1 MESGSLSKS
10 GATSKNFQILEKIEQ
25 NLPET
30 ASKCLDCAQET
41 ENGEDESFL
50 RVKFQKLVVS
60 SLNSPNCHKSI
71 SNPVLRSEKEVFQLR
86 KTCSKPQN
94 KSILRKSKLG
104 ESFKKFRTPADLTTA
119 IQDSKDVTTSENQ
132 KIFGRKFSF
141 SLENFGS
148 LSILERKDP
157 EEAAESS
164 SEFTTDSFKN
174 FNGSG
179 SKRKRAKTPEMEE
192 QEVPTMVSCGQQAR
206 LYSDVTAD
214 ELAGYLED
222 TAFFPK
228 RMSYM
233 AEMMYT

>member
-1 MESGSLSKS
+1 M
-10 GATSKNFQILEKIEQ
+10 I
-25 NLPET
+25 
-30 ASKCLDCAQET
+30 
-41 ENGEDESFL
+41 
-50 RVKFQKLVVS
+50 VS
-60 SLNSPNCHKSI
+60 PSNSPNCHKSI
-71 SNPVLRSEKEVFQLR
+71 SNPVLKSEKEVFQLR

-148 LSILERKDP
+148 LSILEWKDT

-179 SKRKRAKTPEMEE
+179 SKRKRAKTPEME
-192 QEVPTMVSCGQQAR
+192 
-206 LYSDVTAD
+206 
-214 ELAGYLED
+214 
-222 TAFFPK
+222 
-228 RMSYM
+228 
-233 AEMMYT
+233 